1 MINFVE
7 KEASNKGLLFHS
19 FAVKV
24 LQNFLDSDQLV
35 GSLMVS
41 LTLAAS
47 VILCLLVI

>member
-7 KEASNKGLLFHS
+7 KGATSRGLLFHS
-19 FAVKV
+19 FDVQV
-24 LQNFLDSDQLV
+24 LQSFLDFDLLV
-35 GSLMVS
+35 GSIMVS